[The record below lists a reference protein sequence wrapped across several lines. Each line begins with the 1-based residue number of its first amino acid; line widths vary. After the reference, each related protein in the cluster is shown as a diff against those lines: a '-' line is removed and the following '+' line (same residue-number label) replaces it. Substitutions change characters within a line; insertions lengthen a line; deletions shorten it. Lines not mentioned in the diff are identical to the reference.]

1 MSKIPADLKYTAEH
15 EWVRTDGDVVV
26 IGITDHAQ
34 DALGDVVFVELP
46 EPGRQLNAG
55 KAFGV
60 VESVKAVSDLFA
72 PIDGEVTEINTELVG
87 APEGVNA
94 DPYGKA
100 WMLKVKP
107 KNAADVAA
115 LLDAA
120 AYTAL
125 LASIAK

>member
-1 MSKIPADLKYTAEH
+1 MSNVPAELKYTAEH
-15 EWVRTDGDVVV
+15 EWVRVEGDVVV
-26 IGITDHAQ
+26 IGITHHAQ
-34 DALGDVVFVELP
+34 DALGDVVFVDLP
-46 EPGRQLNAG
+46 EPGRALVAG

-72 PIDGEVTEINTELVG
+72 PIDGEVTEINTALV
-87 APEGVNA
+87 ATPEGVNA

-107 KNAADVAA
+107 KNPADVAA

-125 LASIAK
+125 LSSIAK